1 MNKKIKKLLLSI
13 VVGIMMFATITTSA
27 SAEPLNPDKTTGTL
41 TLKGGEG
48 KTNSE
53 YSAYKVLTAEYA
65 QGQNV
70 YNYSLTENFKNA
82 EISVTD
88 ITGYVS
94 GSNDYHIDV
103 NTVDKIASDLENYVK
118 VNNIQA
124 DYTLTANQTTDVAL
138 GYYLILE
145 TTYTDGYKAIK
156 PMLVAVPGETTPGEY
171 NYDVTVTLKEQPITT
186 TKTIEEADKSK
197 VDSAAQQ
204 VGKEFVFEV
213 VQDIPLYDN
222 TYKKVTFQVIDI
234 MSKGLTFKSVES
246 VTLDNGTVLGEGDYG
261 FTEPEFVDGERTKIT
276 FDFGDIYYDNVKDA
290 EKVTIRY
297 RAALNKDA
305 DFAETG
311 NMNEVYANFG
321 TDSDHITDGT
331 PDSTTTYSGAL
342 KMTKRGK
349 GNELLSG
356 AEFTVYTDP
365 SCTED
370 KIANLVTYEVDEYG
384 NVTGELIEG
393 PAVAVSD
400 STGLVTFK
408 GLGVGT
414 YYIKETKAPNGYVL
428 LKDPIQLTVTFNKD
442 TKTFK
447 YEVAGNGVMDGTVR
461 VEKNQ
466 VVFDVLN
473 ATGFTLPTTGGMGT
487 YIFTICGVLLIAA
500 AVVLFIRLKKK
511 ER

>member
-13 VVGIMMFATITTSA
+13 VVSIMMFATITTSA
-27 SAEPLNPDKTTGTL
+27 SAESLNPDKTTGTL

-48 KTNSE
+48 KTNSQ

-82 EISVTD
+82 GVSVTD
-88 ITGYVS
+88 ITGYAN
-94 GSNDYHIDV
+94 GSKDYHIDV
-103 NTVDKIASDLENYVK
+103 DTVDKIARNLEKYVK
-118 VNNIQA
+118 DNNISA
-124 DYTLTANQTTDVAL
+124 DYTLTANQTTNVAL

-145 TTYTDGYKAIK
+145 TQYTDGYKAIK

-171 NYDVTVTLKEQPITT
+171 NYDVAVTLKEQPIMT
-186 TKTIEEADKSK
+186 TKTIVESEQSK

-222 TYKKVTFQVIDI
+222 TYKNVTFQVIDT
-234 MSKGLTFKSVES
+234 MSKGLTYKGVES
-246 VTLDNGTVLGEGDYG
+246 VTVDDKPLNENDYEVIGPEPVEGEK
-261 FTEPEFVDGERTKIT
+261 TKIT
-276 FDFGDIYYDNVKDA
+276 FNFGGVFYNNVKNA

-297 RAALNKDA
+297 IAALNKDA

-311 NMNEVYANFG
+311 NMNEVYAHFG

-342 KMTKRGK
+342 EMTKRGK
-349 GNELLSG
+349 DNETLSG
-356 AEFTVYTDP
+356 AEFTVYTDS
-365 SCTED
+365 SCAED
-370 KIANLVTYEVDEYG
+370 KIANLVTYEVDEDG
-384 NVTGELIEG
+384 NVTGQLIEG
-393 PAVAVSD
+393 PAVAVADES
-400 STGLVTFK
+400 GLVTFK

-428 LKDPIQLTVTFNKD
+428 LKEPIKLTVTFDKD
-442 TKTFK
+442 TKKFA
-447 YEVAGNGVMDGTVR
+447 YAVEGNGVVDGTVR
-461 VEKNQ
+461 VDKNQ

-473 ATGFTLPTTGGMGT
+473 ARGFTLPTTGGMGT
-487 YIFTICGVLLIAA
+487 YIFTICGVLLISV